1 MSTFSISV
9 TERDHMTA
17 LMRELRPRRPFSRPD
32 NLMGE
37 KRNKCYGKCI
47 IKWRTPCAFLPFCF
61 GLNYATYSMA
71 TLPYID
77 GQHVETSAAK
87 CLLLWIY
94 VRARGSRYHLPSLSS
109 LAMCLNDKER
119 MSDLIWQYYDTL
131 HNTALYIADWLGLL
145 VRGSCRHFLV
155 FIRPN
160 VAD

>member
-94 VRARGSRYHLPSLSS
+94 VRARGSYLFPHWPCALMTKSV
-109 LAMCLNDKER
+109 CQT
-119 MSDLIWQYYDTL
+119 WYDNIMTL
-131 HNTALYIADWLGLL
+131 YTTQRCILRIGWGFWFEGPAGI
-145 VRGSCRHFLV
+145 S
-155 FIRPN
+155 
-160 VAD
+160 